1 MHITINNKPYE
12 IFCGSGEEGK
22 VSSAAQKFNERV
34 ATIKQSIPNAGHEML
49 IVIAA
54 LILQD
59 ELSDQLTKPHA
70 HNEEIADALD
80 SISGYVEKL
89 ADGLK

>member
-1 MHITINNKPYE
+1 MQITINNKPYE
-12 IFCGSGEEGK
+12 IFCGSGEEEK
-22 VSSAAQKFNERV
+22 VSSAAQKLNERV
-34 ATIKQSIPNAGHEML
+34 ATLKRSIPNAGHEML
-49 IVIAA
+49 IVMGA

-59 ELSDQLTKPHA
+59 ELSDQLTKPRA

-89 ADGLK
+89 ADSLK